1 MRFSVLT
8 AMGLAVSACTYSSNA
23 PDLSGQDVHLTVL
36 HTSDVHSRVL
46 PYTFTPNK
54 FDQLYGL
61 VPDLAPFGG
70 AARMSTLLQR
80 ERARASRVIHLDSG
94 DCFQGAPIFNAFA

>member
-1 MRFSVLT
+1 MAAR
-8 AMGLAVSACTYSSNA
+8 LAFMLNKALRQPVTACTYSSNA

-70 AARMSTLLQR
+70 AARGK
-80 ERARASRVIHLDSG
+80 RAG
-94 DCFQGAPIFNAFA
+94 